1 MRTIIFQ
8 ALEFTVLIPGMLL
21 AYLPV
26 NSSLKQKP
34 KKMIAWMLPLLVIIS
49 FSSGFVCNRF
59 HLSTRMILLP
69 LLFLT
74 FILYQATLRISLW
87 KSVSI
92 YLAVCAVFSCFNSLA
107 RATSAMLSFNS
118 EEQAFSGFSVFAVLY
133 NIFCILFVI
142 LIWHPASHVVKDMV
156 EDENLAQTWYVFW
169 VLPVLII
176 GLNLVLIPK
185 YNTILHTQRFLHGYI
200 VIVYALLL
208 ILALFYTMFLMM
220 ANILNKNQKLQQENL
235 FLSVQQ
241 ERYENLRSAIEE
253 ARQARHDIRHHFV
266 QLSVLAEDGNLEKI
280 KDYLQN
286 AMDKIPGFD
295 FHFCENQSVDNVI
308 GYYYALAQKEEIPFD
323 ARVDLPQELSVDEMD
338 LCLILSNLLENA
350 LEASRTALRTGMEQ
364 AQHSLKQAEQA
375 YAAAKA
381 AVDALQ
387 TQQATAET
395 TGPAQPLEFL
405 QAEQARLAAART
417 ALREQVQQ
425 LAAQRLPNRAA
436 AEKYRTA
443 AEARTQL
450 EQRWQWVSA
459 LAATAGGTLTSKQK
473 IKLEAY
479 IQMNY
484 LDRILRHANTRLM
497 QMTAGQYE
505 LERIGAENQRS
516 QSGLDLGIIDHYN
529 GTRRSVKTLSGGESF
544 KASLALALGLSDEV
558 QSAAG
563 GIRLDTLFLDE
574 GFGSLDDESLEQ
586 AMRVLAGLT
595 EGDRLVGIISHVG
608 ALKDRIDRQVVVR
621 KARTGGSTVELI
633 V

>member
-49 FSSGFVCNRF
+49 FLSGFVCNRF

-185 YNTILHTQRFLHGYI
+185 YNTILHTQRFLRGYI

-208 ILALFYTMFLMM
+208 ILAL
-220 ANILNKNQKLQQENL
+220 
-235 FLSVQQ
+235 
-241 ERYENLRSAIEE
+241 YENLRSAIEE

-266 QLSVLAEDGNLEKI
+266 QLSVMAEDGNLEKI

-295 FHFCENQSVDNVI
+295 FHFCENQYVDNVI

-350 LEASRTALRTGMEQ
+350 LEASRKTTMSRQQILLEIR
-364 AQHSLKQAEQA
+364 QHSASLLLIRVENNFDGIIKE
-375 YAAAKA
+375 KNH
-381 AVDALQ
+381 LLHSTKRKGLGIG
-387 TQQATAET
+387 TQSV
-395 TGPAQPLEFL
+395 
-405 QAEQARLAAART
+405 RRM
-417 ALREQVQQ
+417 
-425 LAAQRLPNRAA
+425 
-436 AEKYRTA
+436 AEKNDGSCNFTYENGVFTA
-443 AEARTQL
+443 KIMLR
-450 EQRWQWVSA
+450 
-459 LAATAGGTLTSKQK
+459 ATL
-473 IKLEAY
+473 
-479 IQMNY
+479 
-484 LDRILRHANTRLM
+484 
-497 QMTAGQYE
+497 
-505 LERIGAENQRS
+505 
-516 QSGLDLGIIDHYN
+516 
-529 GTRRSVKTLSGGESF
+529 
-544 KASLALALGLSDEV
+544 
-558 QSAAG
+558 
-563 GIRLDTLFLDE
+563 
-574 GFGSLDDESLEQ
+574 
-586 AMRVLAGLT
+586 
-595 EGDRLVGIISHVG
+595 
-608 ALKDRIDRQVVVR
+608 
-621 KARTGGSTVELI
+621 
-633 V
+633 

>member
-74 FILYQATLRISLW
+74 LILYQATLRISLW

-185 YNTILHTQRFLHGYI
+185 YNTILHTQRFLRGYI

-253 ARQARHDIRHHFV
+253 ARQARHDIRHHFI
-266 QLSVLAEDGNLEKI
+266 QLSAMAKDGDLEKI
-280 KDYLQN
+280 KKYLQN
-286 AMDKIPGFD
+286 ALDKIPTLD
-295 FHFCENQSVDNVI
+295 YHFCENQSVDNVI

-350 LEASRTALRTGMEQ
+350 LEASLKTAKFR
-364 AQHSLKQAEQA
+364 
-375 YAAAKA
+375 
-381 AVDALQ
+381 
-387 TQQATAET
+387 
-395 TGPAQPLEFL
+395 
-405 QAEQARLAAART
+405 
-417 ALREQVQQ
+417 
-425 LAAQRLPNRAA
+425 QRIDI
-436 AEKYRTA
+436 
-443 AEARTQL
+443 
-450 EQRWQWVSA
+450 
-459 LAATAGGTLTSKQK
+459 K
-473 IKLEAY
+473 IY
-479 IQMNY
+479 
-484 LDRILRHANTRLM
+484 RHASNLILIQIENAFDGKIQQNHGIFLSSKRN
-497 QMTAGQYE
+497 QNG
-505 LERIGAENQRS
+505 IGI
-516 QSGLDLGIIDHYN
+516 QS
-529 GTRRSVKTLSGGESF
+529 
-544 KASLALALGLSDEV
+544 
-558 QSAAG
+558 
-563 GIRLDTLFLDE
+563 
-574 GFGSLDDESLEQ
+574 
-586 AMRVLAGLT
+586 
-595 EGDRLVGIISHVG
+595 
-608 ALKDRIDRQVVVR
+608 VR
-621 KARTGGSTVELI
+621 HIVEKTGGGCDFTYDNGIFTAKIMLRPCINS
-633 V
+633 